1 MQHLGIYLVMKGN
14 CEEAFNYYQSIFG
27 GWNPHSA
34 DHTRRTGTFHEL
46 ITLKNFTT

>member
-27 GWNPHSA
+27 GWN
-34 DHTRRTGTFHEL
+34 
-46 ITLKNFTT
+46 TTDGEVAIHFSPQGD